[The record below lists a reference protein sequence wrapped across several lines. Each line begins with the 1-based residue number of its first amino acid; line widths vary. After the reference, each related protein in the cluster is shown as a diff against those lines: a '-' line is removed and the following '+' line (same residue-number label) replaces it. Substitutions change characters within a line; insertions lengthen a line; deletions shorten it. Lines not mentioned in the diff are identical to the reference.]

1 MGRGVRL
8 QVGISITCLLSFVLF
23 GYDQGVFSGIL
34 QDEDWKRQFSYPD
47 AVRTG
52 IIVSSYV
59 LGCIGGCAGE
69 KFLNSGQSDHLVK
82 SLTGPVNFTVA
93 ESTGRRKLIFFSM
106 ILIITGAIIQ
116 ASSFQQAQLF
126 VGRVVTGLGTGIETS
141 VVPA

>member
-1 MGRGVRL
+1 MGFSGWMGRGLRL

-34 QDEDWKRQFSYPD
+34 QDEDWKRQFSHPD

-69 KFLNSGQSDHLVK
+69 
-82 SLTGPVNFTVA
+82 
-93 ESTGRRKLIFFSM
+93 ESPLPNNLI
-106 ILIITGAIIQ
+106 L
-116 ASSFQQAQLF
+116 
-126 VGRVVTGLGTGIETS
+126 
-141 VVPA
+141 